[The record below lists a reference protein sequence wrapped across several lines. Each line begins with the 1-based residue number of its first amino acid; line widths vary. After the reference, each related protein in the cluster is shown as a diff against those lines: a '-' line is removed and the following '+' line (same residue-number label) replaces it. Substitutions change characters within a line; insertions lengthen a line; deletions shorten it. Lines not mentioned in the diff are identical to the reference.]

1 MELRHLRYFVAVAEE
16 LHFGRAAAR
25 LGISQPPLSQ
35 QIRQLEREL
44 GFELFQRTR
53 RRVRLTEAGA
63 VYLEEARGILSRVGQ
78 AGAAAR
84 RVARG
89 EAGALAVGFV
99 ASATYGLLPTLF
111 RRFRERNPEVAL
123 ALNEMSTADQVAALR
138 SGRIQLGFARRPVGD
153 EALAAVPLLDEP
165 LRVALPRAHRLASR
179 RSVPLRDLAAEP
191 FVLFPRAPRPGWM
204 DFVAGVCRQA
214 GFQPEVTQ
222 ETLELSTTVALVAAG
237 IGVTLVPASAEAL
250 QLAGVVY
257 RPLAPPAPRTR
268 LLALYRP
275 DDQAPAVARFLEVAR
290 EVIAGRR

>member
-35 QIRQLEREL
+35 QVRQLEREL
-44 GFELFQRTR
+44 GFELFQRSR

-63 VYLEEARGILSRVGQ
+63 VYLEEARAVLERVRQ
-78 AGAAAR
+78 AGAAAG

-89 EAGALAVGFV
+89 EAGTLAVGFV
-99 ASATYGLLPTLF
+99 ASATYGLIPTVF
-111 RRFRERNPEVAL
+111 RRFRERHPRVAL
-123 ALNEMSTADQVAALR
+123 TLAEMSTFDQVAALR
-138 SGRIQLGFARRPVGD
+138 SGRIQLGLARRPVGD

-165 LRVALPRAHRLASR
+165 LRVALPREHRLAAR
-179 RSVPLRDLAAEP
+179 RTVPLRELANEP

-204 DFVAGVCRQA
+204 DHVAGICREA
-214 GFQPEVTQ
+214 GFQPEVAQ

-257 RPLAPPAPRTR
+257 RPLAPPAPRTQ
-268 LLALYRP
+268 LLALHRP
-275 DDQAPAVARFLEVAR
+275 DEPAPAVARFLETAR
-290 EVIAGRR
+290 EVLAGRS